1 MSKDSGTALR
11 AENTL
16 TLIRKQNLSTAQPE
30 QLHNGPFDD
39 VAEAIKAGTL
49 PARDDLRKFL
59 GLSPLELHALVNYGL
74 TLPQMIDAAHFDFIK
89 GDITPER
96 FPVKGSGMT
105 RYKFKIFEPKRN
117 ISSEDAVEM
126 MRKDGFPAVRHE
138 AGLAFA
144 REFPNEQLK
153 RPIALLGSPAKWYN
167 ESNVIC
173 LLKGDAGRHLHLR
186 YWRLLWSAR
195 WGFLGAQE
203 VSGAYQSALAL

>member
-1 MSKDSGTALR
+1 MRKSD
-11 AENTL
+11 TL
-16 TLIRKQNLSTAQPE
+16 TLSRKQNLSTAQLTPLE
-30 QLHNGPFDD
+30 QRRKDALTD
-39 VAEAIKAGTL
+39 VEEAIEAGTL

-59 GLSPLELHALVNYGL
+59 GLSPLKLHAIVNYGL
-74 TLPQMIDAAHFDFIK
+74 TLPQMIAEGKFNWIN
-89 GDITPER
+89 GDIISER
-96 FPVKGSGMT
+96 FPIKGSGMT
-105 RYKFKIFEPKRN
+105 RYKFKIFEPKCN

-153 RPIALLGSPAKWYN
+153 RPIALLGSSAKWYN
-167 ESNVIC
+167 ENNVIC
-173 LLKGDAGRHLHLR
+173 LLKGDTGRHLHLR